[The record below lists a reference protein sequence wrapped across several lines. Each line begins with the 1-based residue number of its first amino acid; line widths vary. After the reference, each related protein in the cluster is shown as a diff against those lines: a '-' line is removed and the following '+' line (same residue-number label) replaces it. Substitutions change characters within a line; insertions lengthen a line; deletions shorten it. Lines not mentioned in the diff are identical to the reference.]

1 MELQQRSGRLQTV
14 IPIMLGTAIYAFG
27 LHYFVISNELMEGG
41 ITGIALILNYV
52 FHIPLSYSTLAINIP
67 LFYLGWKLFG
77 KESMFY
83 TIVGTVSLSVFL
95 WIMELLINSGWIVPF
110 QSRQDYFLATA
121 YAGVTLGIGLGI
133 VFRYGGTTGGS
144 DIIARIGHKYKGW
157 SMGRMILVF
166 DLTVIGSSLLFI
178 PKEKVLY
185 TFVAVFIASK
195 TIDVIMEGAYSAK
208 AFTIISEKA
217 EALTETITREMDR
230 GATILPA
237 LGAYS
242 RKTKHVVYCVVYR
255 YEMKRL
261 KDIIRSVDP
270 AAFVIINEVHD
281 VVGEGFKA
289 V

>member
-1 MELQQRSGRLQTV
+1 
-14 IPIMLGTAIYAFG
+14 
-27 LHYFVISNELMEGG
+27 
-41 ITGIALILNYV
+41 
-52 FHIPLSYSTLAINIP
+52 
-67 LFYLGWKLFG
+67 
-77 KESMFY
+77 
-83 TIVGTVSLSVFL
+83 
-95 WIMELLINSGWIVPF
+95 
-110 QSRQDYFLATA
+110 
-121 YAGVTLGIGLGI
+121 
-133 VFRYGGTTGGS
+133 
-144 DIIARIGHKYKGW
+144 
-157 SMGRMILVF
+157 MILVF